1 MKYLRR
7 WNRLNR
13 AVETSVMSHTF
24 TVASLAVIAARLASI
39 STVLEFA

>member
-1 MKYLRR
+1 
-7 WNRLNR
+7 
-13 AVETSVMSHTF
+13 MSHTF